1 MRREL
6 PSVALLIDYDNLEI
20 GASYD
25 MPGRALDLGCVI
37 ELCQRYGTVVVAR
50 AYADWGD
57 PNERLAVYE
66 SGIEPCFAPIFRT
79 TSDQPG
85 KSLADTVLVADGVD
99 ILWRIAPEFLV
110 LVTSDKD
117 ILPLARLA
125 RLRGTRTVVVGSDR
139 TAVPLRRLADE
150 YVTYRDL
157 VAGTGVP
164 VATHQR
170 AGLVPLSRG
179 QSDPRGPRLLPEPRP
194 PAAAAP
200 PRPSTRRPSEP
211 RRAPVVPGP
220 AAPVPTISAPAV
232 SPVSIGEAVPTPGP
246 LAPRPLVDAATSSE
260 DTGAQAAADA
270 AAGRPRR
277 RRRRG
282 GRGTGAGEPG
292 IIAGVGA
299 LETEASPSE
308 TAEIGTG
315 RPFGRSPVDGDVL
328 AEAAGAGASVLAQE
342 AAAPS
347 GATDAE
353 ALEDEVEMLPPP
365 PPRPVTPTGRM
376 GFASFGSFEEPSRPV
391 EPPRAVEPE
400 PIAPSAADRA
410 IQAVGP
416 VEVPP
421 LSFALDAPPRDAD
434 LDLAPLDAARDV
446 PPPGA
451 EPADAPE
458 PTAEE
463 PAGEAPTAAPSRA
476 RTRAPGRGR
485 RARPDAAA
493 AVETVAAPDE
503 TPD

>member
-25 MPGRALDLGCVI
+25 MPGRPLDLGCLI

-79 TSDQPG
+79 TADQPG

-125 RLRGTRTVVVGSDR
+125 RLRGTRTIVVGSDR

-179 QSDPRGPRLLPEPRP
+179 QSEPRGPRLLPEPRP
-194 PAAAAP
+194 ATA
-200 PRPSTRRPSEP
+200 RPSVRRQPEP
-211 RRAPVVPGP
+211 RRAPVIPAPG
-220 AAPVPTISAPAV
+220 VSAPAA
-232 SPVSIGEAVPTPGP
+232 EALAANGP
-246 LAPRPLVDAATSSE
+246 LAARPPAEAPPALEEVGAQPAAEAAT
-260 DTGAQAAADA
+260 AP
-270 AAGRPRR
+270 RRR

-292 IIAGVGA
+292 VVAGVSVQ
-299 LETEASPSE
+299 EVEASLSE
-308 TAEIGTG
+308 SAEIEMGG
-315 RPFGRSPVDGDVL
+315 PPEAALAEGDVL
-328 AEAAGAGASVLAQE
+328 AEAAGAGASVLAEE
-342 AAAPS
+342 AAAPP

-353 ALEDEVEMLPPP
+353 ALEEAVEVPPLSPPP
-365 PPRPVTPTGRM
+365 PPRPLSPTGRI
-376 GFASFGSFEEPSRPV
+376 GFAAFGSFEEPTPAV
-391 EPPRAVEPE
+391 QPPRAVEPE
-400 PIAPSAADRA
+400 PIVPADADRA
-410 IQAVGP
+410 AAAVGP
-416 VEVPP
+416 VEAPP
-421 LSFALDAPPRDAD
+421 LEAALDA
-434 LDLAPLDAARDV
+434 APLDAAREV
-446 PPPGA
+446 PPPEAAA
-451 EPADAPE
+451 EPEAG
-458 PTAEE
+458 AEE
-463 PAGEAPTAAPSRA
+463 PKGETPAAAPARRRSRA
-476 RTRAPGRGR
+476 ASGRGR
-485 RARPDAAA
+485 RAREHAEAD
-493 AVETVAAPDE
+493 VVATE
-503 TPD
+503 GTPP

>member
-25 MPGRALDLGCVI
+25 LPGRPLDLGCMI

-79 TSDQPG
+79 TADQPG

-125 RLRGTRTVVVGSDR
+125 RLRGTRTIVVGSDR

-179 QSDPRGPRLLPEPRP
+179 QSEPRGPRLLPEPRP
-194 PAAAAP
+194 AGARAPA
-200 PRPSTRRPSEP
+200 RRQPEP
-211 RRAPVVPGP
+211 RRAPAGPP
-220 AAPVPTISAPAV
+220 AAIAAPTAEALPANGPLTARPAAEAPPAPEEASAPVAE
-232 SPVSIGEAVPTPGP
+232 SVP
-246 LAPRPLVDAATSSE
+246 ASR
-260 DTGAQAAADA
+260 
-270 AAGRPRR
+270 RR

-282 GRGTGAGEPG
+282 GRGGSAGEPG
-292 IIAGVGA
+292 AMVSVSAQEEMETSLSESAELEMGGPPEAA
-299 LETEASPSE
+299 L
-308 TAEIGTG
+308 AE
-315 RPFGRSPVDGDVL
+315 GDVL
-328 AEAAGAGASVLAQE
+328 AEAAGAGARVLAEE
-342 AAAPS
+342 AAAPPS
-347 GATDAE
+347 PPDAE
-353 ALEDEVEMLPPP
+353 ALEEPVETPPPAPFVPPP
-365 PPRPVTPTGRM
+365 PVTPVGRI
-376 GFASFGSFEEPSRPV
+376 GYASFGSFEEPPRAA
-391 EPPRAVEPE
+391 EPPRTVESE
-400 PIAPSAADRA
+400 PIVPSDADRVGA
-410 IQAVGP
+410 AVGP

-421 LSFALDAPPRDAD
+421 LEAALEAAPAV
-434 LDLAPLDAARDV
+434 AEA
-446 PPPGA
+446 GG
-451 EPADAPE
+451 EPAAG
-458 PTAEE
+458 EE
-463 PAGEAPTAAPSRA
+463 PAGEPPTAAPARR
-476 RTRAPGRGR
+476 RTRAAGGRGR
-485 RARPDAAA
+485 RAREHAEADAIATT
-493 AVETVAAPDE
+493 EGTAP
-503 TPD
+503 

>member
-25 MPGRALDLGCVI
+25 LPGRALDLGCMI

-79 TSDQPG
+79 TADQPG

-125 RLRGTRTVVVGSDR
+125 RLRGTRTIVVGSDR

-157 VAGTGVP
+157 VMGTGIP

-179 QSDPRGPRLLPEPRP
+179 QSEPRGPRLLPEPRAT
-194 PAAAAP
+194 PAAA
-200 PRPSTRRPSEP
+200 PRTSTRRPPTP
-211 RRAPVVPGP
+211 RGAVPPSAPPPAPVAEMLP
-220 AAPVPTISAPAV
+220 AASPQGGRLPAEGTAPA
-232 SPVSIGEAVPTPGP
+232 
-246 LAPRPLVDAATSSE
+246 E
-260 DTGAQAAADA
+260 DGGAA
-270 AAGRPRR
+270 AAGDATSASRRR

-282 GRGTGAGEPG
+282 GSGRGAGAGEPG
-292 IIAGVGA
+292 IMAATGA
-299 LETEASPSE
+299 LELQESLAEESDTEVEGAGE
-308 TAEIGTG
+308 LAAAQGE
-315 RPFGRSPVDGDVL
+315 VL
-328 AEAAGAGASVLAQE
+328 AEAAGAGASVLERDE

-347 GATDAE
+347 TAAPDAE
-353 ALEDEVEMLPPP
+353 ALEEEVAPPP
-365 PPRPVTPTGRM
+365 LPSSLVSPTGRM
-376 GFASFGSFEEPSRPV
+376 GFASFGSFGSFE

-400 PIAPSAADRA
+400 PIAPTAADRA
-410 IQAVGP
+410 VASVGP

-421 LSFALDAPPRDAD
+421 LEAAIEAPPAEAEGEATPEAAAAD
-434 LDLAPLDAARDV
+434 
-446 PPPGA
+446 
-451 EPADAPE
+451 EPA
-458 PTAEE
+458 
-463 PAGEAPTAAPSRA
+463 AGEAPTAAPARR

-485 RARPDAAA
+485 RARDQADAD
-493 AVETVAAPDE
+493 AVATEG
-503 TPD
+503 TPT